1 MPGYSARESGFARAG
16 WIAFKAASLLAGLT
30 LVAPTYGQVA
40 KTREQKVRE
49 DKARVEAEGFWIY
62 NDLPRAFAEA
72 RRSGRPILVVLRC
85 LPCENCVKL
94 DDDLIDKDPRLV
106 PLLEQFVRVRVV
118 SANGLDLSL
127 FQFDTDQS
135 FAVFMLRHDGTIY
148 GRYGTRSDQ
157 VHWANDVSIE
167 GLAQALEGALAL
179 HRDFPKHRAALAA
192 KRGPQPD
199 FPVPESFPHLKGRY
213 GPSLD
218 YDGNV
223 VRSCIHC
230 HQIGD
235 AQRAFHRQQPGNIPV
250 ELLFPYPHPKAIG
263 LVLDPTRQAHVLK
276 VEPDSPA
283 AEAGFLPEDD
293 ILTLAGQPLLSMA
306 DVQWVLHHTPAGGGT
321 LVAEVQRGD
330 RTVKLTLKLAD
341 GWRQKDDI
349 SWRASTWQLRQ
360 MALGGMLTKPLP
372 AEERTAL
379 KLPEDQMALKVQHV
393 GQYPPHDGAKKAG
406 VRPGDI
412 LISYDGRTD
421 LARESDLL
429 AYAIRQVPPGRSA
442 SAVLLRDG
450 QRITVQLP
458 TSR

>member
-1 MPGYSARESGFARAG
+1 MSACLVRPVGVARVERVVVGVSGL
-16 WIAFKAASLLAGLT
+16 IAGLM
-30 LVAPTYGQVA
+30 LAAPAWGQVA

-167 GLAQALEGALAL
+167 GLAQALDGALAL
-179 HRDFPKHRAALAA
+179 HRDFSKHRAALAA

-199 FPVPESFPHLKGRY
+199 FPVPESFPQLKGRY

-235 AQRAFHRQQPGNIPV
+235 AQRAFHRQQPGNIPL

-263 LVLDPTRQAHVLK
+263 LVLDPTRRAHVLK
-276 VEPDSPA
+276 VERDSPA
-283 AEAGFLPEDD
+283 AQAGFAPGDD
-293 ILTLAGQPLLSMA
+293 ILTLAGQPLLSIA
-306 DVQWVLHHTPAGGGT
+306 DVQWVLHHTSARGGT
-321 LVAEVQRGD
+321 LTAEVQRGD
-330 RTVKLTLKLAD
+330 RTVTLTIELVE

-349 SWRASTWQLRQ
+349 SWRVSSWQLRQ

-372 AEERTAL
+372 DAEREAL
-379 KLPEDQMALKVQHV
+379 KLPPGHMALKVQHV

-406 VRPGDI
+406 VRPGDV

-421 LARESDLL
+421 LVRETDLL
-429 AYAIRQVPPGRSA
+429 AYAVRQVPAGRSA
-442 SAVLLRDG
+442 QAVFLRDG

>member
-1 MPGYSARESGFARAG
+1 MPSCLGRSDEFRRGTWFVAG
-16 WIAFKAASLLAGLT
+16 AAGLLTGLLLA
-30 LVAPTYGQVA
+30 APTYGQAA

-72 RRSGRPILVVLRC
+72 TRSGRPILVVLRC

-106 PLLEQFVRVRVV
+106 PLMEQFVRVRVV

-167 GLAQALEGALAL
+167 GLAQALEGALTL
-179 HRDFPKHRAALAA
+179 HRDFPKYRAALLA

-199 FPVPESFPHLKGRY
+199 FPVPESFPQLKGRY
-213 GPSLD
+213 GPTLD

-235 AQRAFHRQQPGNIPV
+235 AQRAFHRQQPGNIPLK
-250 ELLFPYPHPKAIG
+250 LLFPYPHPKAIG
-263 LVLDPTRQAHVLK
+263 LVLDPTRRARVLK

-283 AEAGFLPEDD
+283 AQAGFLPGDD
-293 ILTLAGQPLLSMA
+293 ILTLADQPLLSIA
-306 DVQWVLHHTPAGGGT
+306 DVQWVLHHTPERGGS
-321 LVAEVQRGD
+321 LAAKVQRGD
-330 RTVKLTLKLAD
+330 HTVTLRLTLAD

-349 SWRASTWQLRQ
+349 SWRASSWQLRQ
-360 MALGGMLTKPLP
+360 MALGGMLTKPLT
-372 AEERTAL
+372 ADEREAL
-379 KLPEDQMALKVQHV
+379 KLPADRMALKVQHV
-393 GQYPPHDGAKKAG
+393 GQYPPHDRAKKAG
-406 VRPGDI
+406 VRVGDI

-421 LARESDLL
+421 LVRETDLL
-429 AYAIRQVPPGRSA
+429 AYALRQVPVGSA
-442 SAVLLRDG
+442 AKAVFLRDG
-450 QRITVQLP
+450 QRITLDLP
-458 TSR
+458 TSQ